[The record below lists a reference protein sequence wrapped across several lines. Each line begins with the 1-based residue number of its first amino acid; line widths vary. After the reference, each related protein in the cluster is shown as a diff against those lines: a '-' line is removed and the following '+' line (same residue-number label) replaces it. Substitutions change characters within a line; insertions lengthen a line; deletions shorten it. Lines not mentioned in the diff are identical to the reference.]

1 MNAPTIKRYDE
12 PSAWLRGAVADALA
26 SNQMLRE
33 MLRHPRRGVVLSRL
47 MRYAGDR
54 ECDRC
59 GLDVPEG
66 QDFYPFL
73 FPAEGGRVVF
83 VVGLCPRHA
92 LAEGEAL

>member
-33 MLRHPRRGVVLSRL
+33 MLRHPSRGVVLSRL
-47 MRYAGDR
+47 TRYAGDR

-73 FPAEGGRVVF
+73 FPAEGGRVLF